1 MNIDLQW
8 KKYIMM
14 RKKTWNTDKPHK
26 YPKNEKITVFG
37 WTASTALIW
46 ASLVLRSVKD
56 LPAIQ
61 ETWVWFLGWED
72 PLEKVMATHSSI
84 LTWRIPWTEEPDRLQ
99 SMKSQR
105 VEYNLATIPPPPPPP
120 PLKYFLH
127 SLPVLAS
134 SSSGFLFKWQWLR
147 NMTFLEKGSEE

>member
-14 RKKTWNTDKPHK
+14 RKNTRNADKPHK
-26 YPKNEKITVFG
+26 YQKNEKITVFG

-46 ASLVLRSVKD
+46 ASLVVWSVKN

-61 ETWVWFLGWED
+61 ETWVWFLGWKD
-72 PLEKVMATHSSI
+72 PLEKAMATHSSI
-84 LTWRIPWTEEPDRLQ
+84 LAWRIPWTEEPDRLQ
-99 SMKSQR
+99 SMKSLR
-105 VEYNLATIPPPPPPP
+105 VGYNLATKPPPPPP

-127 SLPVLAS
+127 SLHVLAS
-134 SSSGFLFKWQWLR
+134 SSSGCLFKRQWLG
-147 NMTFLEKGSEE
+147 NMIFLEKESEE